1 MKKLLAFFVFLMLGS
16 VQIFQGQSKLSQFS
30 VPSAKQQTAISAHS
44 QVQSAAMSG
53 RTAFTP
59 ATPGTLNAATKPHS
73 ANSHPYTSNPPVNP
87 VAFLSATQAPAGG
100 RTLWSAVSAVF
111 TSSGNLDVAAPV
123 QTGTSTYAI
132 SVVLNNGGGS
142 FGAPTIISNPNG
154 AYGDQLLVGDFNN
167 DGNQD
172 LIVVHATTPS
182 TFELWLGNGDGT
194 FNSGTNIKLPIAP
207 NALVGGVVTDVN
219 GDGNLDLVFI
229 DGQNPA
235 NVWTLL
241 GNGLGAFTPQTP
253 ASVSVNGG
261 VFANVV
267 FADFNHDGILD
278 FVASE
283 PNSSSQEQNVVFF
296 GLSGGGYSS
305 GTLLSNPDSYYAIC
319 NNSVGN
325 LVSGSQNPAI
335 VSANCSSS
343 SGAGNLTIY
352 VNNGDKT
359 FQPGVYYSAGTELTD
374 ETVVDIAPLAVTI
387 ADVNGDGNP
396 DIVSSNADGGDV
408 TVLLGN
414 GDGTVNVPTVGYDTG
429 GFPHTSA
436 LVADFNG
443 DGFADVVVPDDEF
456 SFAYLQGYGDGTFR
470 SAMDY
475 YSPVPGGYYAGGTS
489 IASGNFTSNPYP
501 DFVVGNYGYDPNTPS
516 GIGITVFLSNPDGS
530 LQKGVNYGTGGSY
543 QGVATGDFR
552 GDGKVDIAA
561 VNQSNNGIQ
570 IFNGNGD
577 GSFSTGSFYPTGG
590 TTASV
595 IAAYDLNQD
604 GFPDL
609 VTVNSGNNTISV
621 LLNNGT
627 NPATFATAVTYAT
640 SAAGVQ
646 IAIGDVNNDGIP
658 DIVVS
663 QANKGVDV
671 FLGNPLAKGT
681 FQAVKTSTLGFSDLG
696 SLALGDLN
704 GDGNLDIAVA
714 VDDPPAILEGLA
726 LAQGNGDGTFQTAS
740 LFSSTLQN
748 LNLSLPYPGAVQM
761 LDLNGDGNLDLI
773 YSNEG
778 YGTIGVLY
786 NTGTNPT
793 TFNTTMFFD
802 PVEYAAGS
810 DVGALALVDINQ
822 DGAVDVV
829 AADNDYAGLT
839 VLLNATGSLDSL
851 TSSVNPAAVTQPV
864 TFTATIAAS
873 VRGVTAI
880 PTGTVSFL
888 DGSTQL
894 GLGTLNG
901 TGVATFN
908 TSSLAIGA
916 HSITAKYSGDTN
928 FHTSTSAALS
938 QSVTLAPDSTTL
950 ISSLNPAGAGQ
961 SVSFTATIVS
971 STSGVTVTPTGSV
984 TFFDSGNSL
993 GTISVAS
1000 GVAVFTTTSLAAGNH
1015 SITAQYSGDTN
1026 FATSSSTAL
1035 SESVVAPDFSLGANP
1050 TTATVAP
1057 GTNAQYTITVTPISG
1072 YSGTVSFTCPT
1083 SLPAKVNCSF
1093 SPTSVAPSAGSY
1105 PTTSLTLTTAA
1116 ATASL
1121 VVPVRPDSNPIA
1133 PTLWASLSGLGLCGL
1148 VLAGAGTK
1156 RNRRHMVILGIL
1168 LLAMAFTMFGCGG
1181 SNSGGGNSTGTP
1193 GTAAGNYTVTV
1204 TATGTGNNAPTHTM
1218 NVTLVVQ

>member
-16 VQIFQGQSKLSQFS
+16 VQIFQGQTKLSQFS
-30 VPSAKQQTAISAHS
+30 APSAKQQTAIGSHS
-44 QVQSAAMSG
+44 HVQSVAMPG
-53 RTAFTP
+53 RTSLP
-59 ATPGTLNAATKPHS
+59 QATPVTLKAATK
-73 ANSHPYTSNPPVNP
+73 AGFGKSHPYTSNPPVNP
-87 VAFLSATQAPAGG
+87 VAFLSATQLPAGG
-100 RTLWSAVSAVF
+100 RSLWSAVSAVF

-123 QTGTSTYAI
+123 QTGTSTYGI
-132 SVVLNNGGGS
+132 SVALNTGGGS
-142 FGAPTIISNPNG
+142 FGAATVIPNPNG

-182 TFELWLGNGDGT
+182 TFEVWLGNGAGS
-194 FNSGTNIKLPIAP
+194 FNTGGNVKLPIAP
-207 NALVGGVVTDVN
+207 NALVGGVATDVN

-241 GNGLGAFTPQTP
+241 GNGQGAFTPQTP
-253 ASVSVNGG
+253 ASVAVNGG
-261 VFANVV
+261 VFADVV
-267 FADFNHDGILD
+267 FADFNNDGILD
-278 FVASE
+278 FVAAE
-283 PNSSSQEQNVVFF
+283 PNSNSQEQDVVFF

-305 GTLLSNPDSYYAIC
+305 GTFLTNPDSYYAIC
-319 NNSVGN
+319 NNSIGN
-325 LVSGSQNPAI
+325 LVTGSVNPAI
-335 VSANCSSS
+335 VSANCSSGG
-343 SGAGNLTIY
+343 GAGNLTIY
-352 VNNGDKT
+352 INNGNKT

-374 ETVVDIAPLAVTI
+374 DTVVDIAPLAVTI
-387 ADVNGDGNP
+387 ADVNGDGNA

-443 DGFADVVVPDDEF
+443 DGFADVIVPDDEF
-456 SFAYLQGYGDGTFR
+456 SFVYLQGYGDGTLR

-501 DFVVGNYGYDPNTPS
+501 DFVVGNYGYNPNTPS

-543 QGVATGDFR
+543 QGIATGDFR

-561 VNQSNNGIQ
+561 VNQSNNGVQ

-577 GSFSTGSFYPTGG
+577 GSFSTGSYYPTGG

-595 IAAYDLNQD
+595 IAAYDLNGD

-609 VTVNSGNNTISV
+609 VTVNSGDNTISI

-627 NPATFATAVTYAT
+627 NPATFATAVTYST
-640 SAAGVQ
+640 SAPGKQ
-646 IAIGDVNNDGIP
+646 IAIADVNNDGIP

-663 QANKGVDV
+663 QGNQGVDV

-681 FQAVKTSTLGFSDLG
+681 FQPVKTSTIGFNDLG

-704 GDGNLDIAVA
+704 GDGNLDLAVA
-714 VDDPPAILEGLA
+714 VDDAVTPMEGLA
-726 LAQGNGDGTFQTAS
+726 LAEGNGDGTFQTPV
-740 LFSSTLQN
+740 FYSSTLQN
-748 LNLSLPYPGAVQM
+748 LALSEPYPGSVQM

-778 YGTIGVLY
+778 YGTVGVLY
-786 NTGTNPT
+786 NMGTDPS
-793 TFNTTMFFD
+793 TFNTAMFYD

-810 DVGALALVDINQ
+810 DIGALALVDINQ

-829 AADNDYAGLT
+829 AADNDYAGVT
-839 VLLNATGSLDSL
+839 VLLNASGSLNTL

-864 TFTATIAAS
+864 TFTATVAAS
-873 VRGVTAI
+873 VRGVTTT

-894 GLGTLNG
+894 GSTSLNS
-901 TGVATFN
+901 GVATFN
-908 TSSLAIGA
+908 TSTLAIGT

-928 FHTSTSAALS
+928 FHASTSAALS

-950 ISSLNPAGAGQ
+950 ISSVNPAAVGQ

-971 STSGVTVTPTGSV
+971 STSGVTAAPTGSV

-1000 GVAVFTTTSLAAGNH
+1000 GVAVFATTSLAAGNH
-1015 SITAQYSGDTN
+1015 SITAQYSGDSN

-1035 SESVVAPDFSLGANP
+1035 SEAVVAPDFSLGANP

-1057 GTNAQYTITVTPISG
+1057 GTNAQYTITVTPING

-1083 SLPAKVNCSF
+1083 SLPAKVSCSF
-1093 SPTSVAPSAGSY
+1093 SPTSVAPSAGAY
-1105 PTTSLTLTTAA
+1105 PTTSLTLTTVA

-1121 VVPVRPDSNPIA
+1121 LVPARPNSNPTA

-1148 VLAGAGTK
+1148 VLAGAGKK

-1168 LLAMAFTMFGCGG
+1168 LLVMTFTMFGCGG
-1181 SNSGGGNSTGTP
+1181 SSSSGGGSTGTP

-1204 TATGTGNNAPTHTM
+1204 TATGTGTGSPTHTM